1 MSWKKFDKSLE
12 IVSNLKKESEEEKM
26 RLKKGIFAGTITLFV
41 AAMSSVSYGQASQ
54 AELCKKMWDDFQAMR
69 AMTGLSAADD
79 SNFGKFSAAAKAIT
93 ADTEISKSKFA
104 TDKNYNVLND
114 EVIYHSNEI
123 DKAAANKDLEEIQ
136 VQFRRLT
143 IACRNCHKIY
153 RSELKLVP

>member
-1 MSWKKFDKSLE
+1 
-12 IVSNLKKESEEEKM
+12 VRRGKM
-26 RLKKGIFAGTITLFV
+26 RLKNGIFAGAVTLFI

-54 AELCKKMWDDFQAMR
+54 GELCKKMWDNFQGMR
-69 AMTGLSAADD
+69 AMTGLSAASDE
-79 SNFGKFSAAAKAIT
+79 NFGKFSTCAKAII
-93 ADTEISKSKFA
+93 ADTETSKTKFA

-114 EVIYHSNEI
+114 EVIYHASEI
-123 DKAAANKDLEEIQ
+123 DKAATNKDLEEIQ